1 MFPAGIIINYTIT
14 VTQEDDNNIIELEV
28 PTSSLRVTLEFEF
41 FVEYDISIVPVNGFG
56 DGESSMI
63 VMTTSPEGGVCVCVY
78 ESMHLTSP
86 IFINSL
92 LDILMYY

>member
-28 PTSSLRVTLEFEF
+28 PTSSLRVTSQFEF
-41 FVEYDISIVPVNGFG
+41 FVEYNISIVPVNGFG
-56 DGESSMI
+56 DGESSVI
-63 VMTTSPEGGVCVCVY
+63 VMTTSPEGGARLCVC
-78 ESMHLTSP
+78 MHLTFP